1 MRLFAAVLPPAEA
14 VEELDRAVG
23 RLREL
28 PGAEG
33 LRWTGRDGWHF
44 TLAFMGEVE
53 DRLLPELTERLERAA
68 RRTEPFPLR
77 IHGGGHFGGRALW
90 AGAAGGIGDMRLLA
104 ERADAAARRTGVPM
118 EEHRHYQAHL
128 TLARS
133 RGGRG
138 SRGGGREGGVTS
150 VTGVTGVTD
159 STDVDLRL
167 YAEALSGFEGTPWQ
181 VAELVLVHSRLP
193 VSGVPG
199 EQPRYEAVA
208 RMPLG
213 RARPGGGA
221 LPGASG

>member
-14 VEELDRAVG
+14 VEELDRAVD
-23 RLREL
+23 RLRGL
-28 PGAEG
+28 PGADG

-53 DRLLPELTERLERAA
+53 DRLLPDLTERLERAA
-68 RRTEPFPLR
+68 RRTEPFPFR

-90 AGAAGGIGDMRLLA
+90 AGAAGGIGDVRLLA
-104 ERADAAARRTGVPM
+104 ERAGAAARRAGVPM
-118 EEHRHYQAHL
+118 EEHHHYQAHL

-133 RGGRG
+133 RGSRG
-138 SRGGGREGGVTS
+138 SRRNAGDAGDAGDAV
-150 VTGVTGVTD
+150 GVTD

-167 YAEALSGFEGTPWQ
+167 YAEALSGFEGTPWE

-193 VSGVPG
+193 VSGVPR

-213 RARPGGGA
+213 RARPG
-221 LPGASG
+221 ASG